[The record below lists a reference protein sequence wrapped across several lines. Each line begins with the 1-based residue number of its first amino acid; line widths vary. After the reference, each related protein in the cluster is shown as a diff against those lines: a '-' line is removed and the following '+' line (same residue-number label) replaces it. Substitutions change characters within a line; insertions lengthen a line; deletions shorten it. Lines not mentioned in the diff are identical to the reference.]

1 VTPPIRSGSQPTT
14 RRAGP
19 CILGAVPSPAVE
31 TRIAQ
36 AIERGDRDAA
46 AAEAIRGFG
55 PEILGYLSRVLGSRD
70 QASDAFSFFAEQLWH
85 GMPGFAGRSSVRVW
99 AYRVAWSAAVRLRS
113 DAWFRR
119 RERFPSSMASRVAG
133 EVLSRPAA
141 VRERES
147 AELTRLRA
155 ALEPEEQSLLVLRVD
170 RGLSWRE
177 VAEVMAEEGREMDE
191 PALRKRFERVKA
203 KLARLAQE
211 EGLIE

>member
-1 VTPPIRSGSQPTT
+1 MP
-14 RRAGP
+14 A
-19 CILGAVPSPAVE
+19 PAVE
-31 TRIAQ
+31 TRITQ
-36 AIERGDRDAA
+36 ALACGDHDGA

-55 PEILGYLSRVLGSRD
+55 PGILGYLSRVLGSRD
-70 QASDAFSFFAEQLWH
+70 DASDAFSFFAEQLWR

-119 RERFPSSMASRVAG
+119 RERFPTSMASRVAG
-133 EVLSRPAA
+133 EVLSQTAV
-141 VRERES
+141 VREHES
-147 AELTRLRA
+147 AELARLRA

-177 VAEVMAEEGREMDE
+177 VAEVMAGEGQELDE